1 MFKRERQVSFLE
13 YVGESSVMNYNGLES
28 ITEIV
33 NIFHVLIRQQNR
45 IIHIKDETLAKY
57 IIKKINE
64 KEPGV
69 DTEANTFKLTKS
81 PNNGYWTA
89 TI

>member
-64 KEPGV
+64 KEPDV
-69 DTEANTFKLTKS
+69 DTVANTLTLIMS
-81 PNNGYWTA
+81 PKNGYWTA

>member
-33 NIFHVLIRQQNR
+33 NIFHVLIQQQNR
-45 IIHIKDETLAKY
+45 

-69 DTEANTFKLTKS
+69 DTVANTFTLTMS
-81 PNNGYWTA
+81 PKNGYWTA

>member
-13 YVGESSVMNYNGLES
+13 HVGESSVMNYNGLES

-45 IIHIKDETLAKY
+45 IIHIKDEILAKY

-69 DTEANTFKLTKS
+69 DTVANTFTLTMS
-81 PNNGYWTA
+81 PKNGYWTA

>member
-1 MFKRERQVSFLE
+1 MFKRERQISFLE
-13 YVGESSVMNYNGLES
+13 YVGESSVVNYHGLEP

-33 NIFHVLIRQQNR
+33 NTFHVLIRQQNR

-64 KEPGV
+64 KELGV
-69 DTEANTFKLTKS
+69 DTVANTLTLTMT
-81 PNNGYWTA
+81 PQNGYWTA

>member
-1 MFKRERQVSFLE
+1 
-13 YVGESSVMNYNGLES
+13 MNYNGLEP

-33 NIFHVLIRQQNR
+33 HTFHVLIRQQNR

-69 DTEANTFKLTKS
+69 DTVANTLILTMTPK
-81 PNNGYWTA
+81 NGYWTA

>member
-69 DTEANTFKLTKS
+69 DTVANTFTLTMS
-81 PNNGYWTA
+81 PQNGYWTA

>member
-57 IIKKINE
+57 IIKKN
-64 KEPGV
+64 
-69 DTEANTFKLTKS
+69 
-81 PNNGYWTA
+81 
-89 TI
+89 

>member
-1 MFKRERQVSFLE
+1 MFKRERQISFVE
-13 YVGESSVMNYNGLES
+13 YVGESSVTNYTGLES

-33 NIFHVLIRQQNR
+33 HTFHVLMRQQNR

-69 DTEANTFKLTKS
+69 DTVANTFTLTMS
-81 PNNGYWTA
+81 PKNGYWTA

>member
-69 DTEANTFKLTKS
+69 DTVANTFTLTMS